1 MDTAVG
7 TIPLFLLSQTWTAY
21 SLTPPQLDR
30 SYIFSFTARPHASG
44 DQMEG
49 GSGRHPVMT
58 RTRLSQNSGLS
69 SRQRCDRTLPVAF
82 H

>member
-7 TIPLFLLSQTWTAY
+7 TIPIFLLYRTRTVY
-21 SLTPPQLDR
+21 SLTPPRLDR

-44 DQMEG
+44 DQAEG
-49 GSGRHPVMT
+49 GGGHHPVMT
-58 RTRLSQNSGLS
+58 RTRLPQISGLS
-69 SRQRCDRTLPVAF
+69 SRQRCDRTHPVVF

>member
-7 TIPLFLLSQTWTAY
+7 TIPIFLLSRTRTAY

-30 SYIFSFTARPHASG
+30 SYIISFTARPHASG
-44 DQMEG
+44 DQVEG
-49 GSGRHPVMT
+49 GGGRHPVMT
-58 RTRLSQNSGLS
+58 RTQLSRISGLS
-69 SRQRCDRTLPVAF
+69 SRQRCDRTLPVVF